1 MYKSKYTTVIGVVA
15 ISVVLVAVGS
25 YSLISSNINLPS
37 KNVDIRTVLGPMVN
51 VDPSSLPANNTS
63 ISLQIFSTVPDS
75 IVMHGMGSFS
85 LSGMNRSNN
94 PYYVQLLNVT
104 FNSSSPRFFL
114 SPMFYIIASQW
125 SSILST
131 RHNEP
136 SLTVEATMNVWNS
149 TSLSLYRYYN
159 NIPFKPWNVHQ
170 PVMVNNT
177 TILHRLVRG
186 SDLNLTLHDNVYIS
200 NILFNISL
208 NFPGRPYQIIS
219 THSSNSNISSQ
230 VKPSTTYYTRYYTT
244 TGTSSDTYDTTTGVN
259 YTNGYFPL
267 TAVHLSRGVADGLS
281 QLIISSSV
289 LLMNT
294 TLGINSANTYEAGSG
309 QYSSTMST
317 SPSEGFVVNG
327 SFDSGFIAVTNEAAA
342 YPLNSSSN
350 KDAVIN
356 ETTAFVAI
364 TNATYEFVH
373 YNQYT
378 RVTTTTY
385 HWEQAYYH
393 EPGKGYVFEPPKLQ
407 YTRSSSSTSYDGH
420 GTIGQMT
427 HIGTHGNINMIAG
440 FLDIEVNTVIQKVL
454 ESSYSGNLTL
464 DVGGSISQSTVWD
477 SYSGYSNSASVI
489 KEAHDALAV
498 FSASL
503 GLGLAI
509 TDILAALNGAD
520 ADATEPSIVA
530 DSINL
535 ISQATGMAATV
546 TGQFS
551 TISFLAKSNTAFI
564 GSGMSNEQLPGLQ
577 GSNYTIAYYQS
588 SIPITFSYN
597 GNSYSFY
604 APADYFNATG
614 ID

>member
-1 MYKSKYTTVIGVVA
+1 
-15 ISVVLVAVGS
+15 
-25 YSLISSNINLPS
+25 
-37 KNVDIRTVLGPMVN
+37 MVN

-63 ISLQIFSTVPDS
+63 ISLQIFSTVPDG

-85 LSGMNRSNN
+85 LSGLNRSNN

-125 SSILST
+125 SGILST

-149 TSLSLYRYYN
+149 TSTSLYGYYN

-177 TILHRLVRG
+177 TILDRLVGG

-200 NILFNISL
+200 NALFNISL
-208 NFPGRPYQIIS
+208 NFPGRPYQIIP
-219 THSSNSNISSQ
+219 THNSNSNISSQ

-267 TAVHLSRGVADGLS
+267 TAVHLSRGVTNGESELDVGAGVFL
-281 QLIISSSV
+281 Q
-289 LLMNT
+289 NT
-294 TLGINSANTYEAGSG
+294 TLGINSANSYESGSG

-317 SPSEGFVVNG
+317 NPSQGFVENG
-327 SFDSGFIAVTNEAAA
+327 SFDSGYIAG
-342 YPLNSSSN
+342 SN
-350 KDAVIN
+350 GYDAFPPANPTSNQSIMVN
-356 ETTAFVAI
+356 RTTAFVAI

-385 HWEQAYYH
+385 HWEQTYYY
-393 EPGKGYVFEPPKLQ
+393 EPGKGYVFESPKLQ
-407 YTRSSSSTSYDGH
+407 YTSSSSSTSYDGH
-420 GTIGQMT
+420 GTIGQIT
-427 HIGTHGNINMIAG
+427 HIGTHGNINMVAG
-440 FLDIEVNTVIQKVL
+440 FLDTEVNTVIQKVL

-509 TDILAALNGAD
+509 TDTLAALNSAD

-546 TGQFS
+546 TGLFS

-577 GSNYTIAYYQS
+577 GSNYIIAYYQS

-614 ID
+614 IA

>member
-1 MYKSKYTTVIGVVA
+1 MYKSRNTAKIAVVA

-37 KNVDIRTVLGPMVN
+37 KNVNIRTVLGPMVN

-63 ISLQIFSTVPDS
+63 ISLQIFSTVPDG

-85 LSGMNRSNN
+85 LSGLNRSNN

-125 SSILST
+125 SGILST

-149 TSLSLYRYYN
+149 TSTSLYGYYN

-177 TILHRLVRG
+177 TILDRLVRG

-200 NILFNISL
+200 NALFNISL
-208 NFPGRPYQIIS
+208 NFPGRPYQIIP
-219 THSSNSNISSQ
+219 THNSNSNISSQ

-309 QYSSTMST
+309 QYTSTMST

-327 SFDSGFIAVTNEAAA
+327 SFDSGFIAGTNEAAA

-350 KDAVIN
+350 RNAVVN

-385 HWEQAYYH
+385 HWEQTYYY

-407 YTRSSSSTSYDGH
+407 YTSSSSSTSYDGH
-420 GTIGQMT
+420 GTMGQLT
-427 HIGTHGNINMIAG
+427 HIGTHGNINMVAG
-440 FLDIEVNTVIQKVL
+440 FLDTEVNTVIQKVL

-509 TDILAALNGAD
+509 TDTLTALNSAD
-520 ADATEPSIVA
+520 AGATEPSIVA

-546 TGQFS
+546 TGLFS

-614 ID
+614 IA